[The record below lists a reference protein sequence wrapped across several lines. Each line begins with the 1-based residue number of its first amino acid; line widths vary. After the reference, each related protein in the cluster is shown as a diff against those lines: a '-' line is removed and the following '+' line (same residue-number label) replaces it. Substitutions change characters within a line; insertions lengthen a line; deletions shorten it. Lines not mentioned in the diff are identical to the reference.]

1 MFFGEWQG
9 LVELPYS
16 EIKVQIANISILGIT
31 FAPNIDQV
39 ADLCWSGI
47 VTAIKQRASLI
58 SQRHF
63 TILQRVV
70 LINIV
75 LLSKVWYTAH
85 TYPLPIKYAKLI
97 SKEIFLFLWQS
108 KYNPIK
114 KGSVISE

>member
-1 MFFGEWQG
+1 M
-9 LVELPYS
+9 
-16 EIKVQIANISILGIT
+16 GIT
-31 FAPNIDQV
+31 YAPNIDQA

-47 VTAIKQRASLI
+47 VTAIKQRAALL
-58 SQRHF
+58 SQWHF

-70 LINIV
+70 LINTV

-97 SKEIFLFLWQS
+97 SKEIFQFLWQS

-114 KGSVISE
+114 REVLYQSKDEGGLGILIFFTSHNVSFYQHF